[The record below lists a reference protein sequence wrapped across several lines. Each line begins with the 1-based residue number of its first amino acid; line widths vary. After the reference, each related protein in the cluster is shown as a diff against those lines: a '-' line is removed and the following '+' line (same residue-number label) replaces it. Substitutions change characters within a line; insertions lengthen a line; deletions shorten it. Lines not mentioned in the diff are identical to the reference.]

1 MSFCEPKT
9 ISIFILCISC
19 TVLFPVSAKAR
30 DTNVGGGTQT
40 SYDCTDETRT
50 VDGTTHGEKWCTC
63 TGGRWGT
70 DCNNMLKECDPDK
83 TFGGNEDYVC
93 TSTSCSCTKAK
104 TNVSD
109 RLKRPQLK
117 TPPTQ
122 GLAPVKPSTV
132 QPPTRGRF
140 RFNRSRFKGVMS
152 RGIDQLPPAVSP
164 VPEPPALPN
173 FELQGEKP

>member
-1 MSFCEPKT
+1 MSFREPKS
-9 ISIFILCISC
+9 ISSFILLISC
-19 TVLFPVSAKAR
+19 TFLLPVSAKAK
-30 DTNVGGGTQT
+30 DINVGGGTQT
-40 SYDCTDETRT
+40 SYTCTDETETIGDITR
-50 VDGTTHGEKWCTC
+50 GEKWCTC
-63 TGGRWGT
+63 KGGRWGH
-70 DCNNMLKECDPDK
+70 DCKKMLTECASDK
-83 TFGGNEDYVC
+83 LHPSPADYVC

-104 TNVSD
+104 TTF
-109 RLKRPQLK
+109 KPPKLK

-152 RGIDQLPPAVSP
+152 RGIDQLPAAVSP
-164 VPEPPALPN
+164 DPEPPALPN

>member
-1 MSFCEPKT
+1 MSFRGPQS
-9 ISIFILCISC
+9 ISSFILFISF
-19 TVLFPVSAKAR
+19 TVLLPVSAKAK
-30 DTNVGGGTQT
+30 DINVGGGTQT
-40 SYDCTDETRT
+40 SYTCTDETETIDGRT
-50 VDGTTHGEKWCTC
+50 RGEKWCTC
-63 TGGRWGT
+63 TGGRWGS
-70 DCNNMLKECDPDK
+70 DCKRMLKECDRDK
-83 TFGGNEDYVC
+83 TFGGVEDYVC

-104 TNVSD
+104 TTF
-109 RLKRPQLK
+109 KPPKLK

-164 VPEPPALPN
+164 DPEPPALPN